1 MPVRLNVRALVA
13 LMAVVSLDLAV
24 LIRAYQHGRLAGSA
38 GGYVAVFGL
47 VLLLF
52 NLGLVQLR
60 LGLGRLRGKSL
71 GERLSSRVPLEV
83 MLVVYLMVLAVP
95 ILAILFL
102 RPGTF

>member
-1 MPVRLNVRALVA
+1 MPVRLNIRALVA
-13 LMAVVSLDLAV
+13 VTAVVSFDLAV

-38 GGYVAVFGL
+38 GAYLAVFGA

-60 LGLGRLRGKSL
+60 LSWGRLRGGSL
-71 GERLSSRVPLEV
+71 AERLSGRVPVEV
-83 MLVVYLMVLAVP
+83 MLVAYLMVLAVP
-95 ILAILFL
+95 ILAILFF